1 MKKLCMPVFYVLLPL
16 IIPMM
21 VGLTFPRTTGSHISF
36 PFSNKGEISDT
47 ITTLNVKTG
56 TTEKIPMETYL
67 VGVLAAEMP
76 ASYEE
81 EALKAQAVAARSYIF
96 SKLDTENPNHPSA
109 QVCTD
114 PNHCKG
120 WLSEEDAKAKWNT
133 ADKNKYWKKLANAVK
148 STSGEYMTYKDQVV
162 EAFFFASSGGK
173 TENSED
179 VWSSSRPYLKSVE
192 SYGESL
198 AEDNISTVT
207 FTHTQLAEKL
217 TPHLSQ
223 TLDPS
228 KPPSIGEPVRTE
240 GGSVST
246 ISIAG
251 KTFKGTE
258 LRSILGLKS
267 ANFTVSATDTTV
279 TFTVKGYGH
288 GVGMSQTGANYMAK
302 EGYTYKEILSHYY
315 TDIEFSKL

>member
-1 MKKLCMPVFYVLLPL
+1 MKKLCMPVFYILLPL

-21 VGLTFPRTTGSHISF
+21 VGLTFPRTTSSRISF

-47 ITTLNVKTG
+47 ITTLNVKTSA
-56 TTEKIPMETYL
+56 TEKIPMETYL

-81 EALKAQAVAARSYIF
+81 EALKAQAVAARSYII
-96 SKLDTENPNHPSA
+96 SKMGGGNPDHPEA

-120 WLSEEDAKAKWNT
+120 WLSEEDAKSKWKT
-133 ADKNKYWKKLANAVK
+133 ADKNKYWKKLTNAVK
-148 STSGEYMTYKDQVV
+148 ATNGEYMTYNAEVV

-179 VWSSSRPYLKSVE
+179 VWSSSRPYLRSVE
-192 SYGESL
+192 SYGEALSK
-198 AEDNISTVT
+198 NNVSTVT
-207 FTHTQLAEKL
+207 FTRSQFAEKL
-217 TPHLSQ
+217 NPHLSQ
-223 TLDPS
+223 PLDLS
-228 KPPSIGEPVRTE
+228 KPPSISEPQRTE

-246 ISIAG
+246 INIAG

-258 LRSILGLKS
+258 LRSIFGLKS
-267 ANFTVSATDTTV
+267 ANFTVSATDATV

-302 EGYTYKEILSHYY
+302 EGHTYKEILSHYY

>member
-1 MKKLCMPVFYVLLPL
+1 MKKLCMPVFYIFLPL

-21 VGLTFPRTTGSHISF
+21 VGLTFPRATGSRISF
-36 PFSNKGEISDT
+36 PFSNKAEISDT
-47 ITTLNVKTG
+47 ITTLNIKTK
-56 TTEKIPMETYL
+56 TTEKIPLETYL

-81 EALKAQAVAARSYIF
+81 EALKAQSVAARSYII
-96 SKLDTENPNHPSA
+96 SKMGGGNPDHPDA

-120 WLSEEDAKAKWNT
+120 WLSEEDAKSKWKKG
-133 ADKNKYWKKLANAVK
+133 DKNKYWKKLTNAVK
-148 STSGEYMTYKDQVV
+148 STKGEYMTYNAEVV

-179 VWSSSRPYLKSVE
+179 VWSSSRPYLRSVE
-192 SYGESL
+192 SYGEALS
-198 AEDNISTVT
+198 ENNVSTVT
-207 FTHTQLAEKL
+207 FTRSQFAEKL
-217 TPHLSQ
+217 NPHLSQ
-223 TLDPS
+223 PLDPS
-228 KPPSIGEPVRTE
+228 KSPSISEPQRTE
-240 GGSVST
+240 GGSVRSIN
-246 ISIAG
+246 ISD

-267 ANFTVSATDTTV
+267 ANFTITQSSDSI

-302 EGYTYKEILSHYY
+302 EGHTYKEILSHYY

>member
-1 MKKLCMPVFYVLLPL
+1 MKKLCMPVFYILLPL

-21 VGLTFPRTTGSHISF
+21 VGLTFPRTTESLISF
-36 PFSNKGEISDT
+36 PFSNKTEISDT
-47 ITTLNVKTG
+47 ITTLNVKTK
-56 TTEKIPMETYL
+56 TTEKLPLETYL

-81 EALKAQAVAARSYIF
+81 EALKAQAVAARSYII
-96 SKLDTENPNHPSA
+96 SKLDSENSDHPNS

-120 WLSEEDAKAKWNT
+120 WLSEEDAKSKWKKD
-133 ADKNKYWKKLANAVK
+133 DKNKYWKKLTNAVK
-148 STSGEYMTYKDQVV
+148 STKGEYMTYNAEVV

-192 SYGESL
+192 SYGEALS
-198 AEDNISTVT
+198 ENNVSTAT
-207 FTHTQLAEKL
+207 FTHSQFAEKL
-217 TPHLSQ
+217 NPHLSQ
-223 TLDPS
+223 PIDPS
-228 KPPSIGEPVRTE
+228 KPPSISEPVRTE

-246 ISIAG
+246 INIGG
-251 KTFKGTE
+251 KTFKGTQ
-258 LRSILGLKS
+258 LRSIFGLKS
-267 ANFTVSATDTTV
+267 ANFTITQDSTAV